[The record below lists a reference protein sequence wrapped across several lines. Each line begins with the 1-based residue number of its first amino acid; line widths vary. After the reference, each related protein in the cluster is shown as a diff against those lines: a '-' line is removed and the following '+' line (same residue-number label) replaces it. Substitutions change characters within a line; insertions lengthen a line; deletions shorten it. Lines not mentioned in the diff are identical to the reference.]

1 MSDEKPRSLKPF
13 FELGQFQIDPK
24 SVRRLSYRYC
34 LQNEVV
40 ILGRIERDGADAITL
55 GMLEPHNLAVR
66 DQVQSI
72 LRRTVEPVQ
81 LNAFEVRR
89 ALDIGYGRIRGP
101 IRQGFALELQSAEHF
116 TFERDGAVADILDE
130 ILGRA
135 VFLRASD
142 VHIESYEND
151 VDVRFRID
159 GLLHQIS
166 TPLALDNVVAAISR
180 LKVMAGLDVTQRQR
194 GQDGRLQAVYTET
207 HGDTLAD
214 GTGGPTIRKGEAR
227 AIDFRLSLLP
237 GPYGEDAVLRVL
249 DSDAPMVGLDRL
261 GLGSELERQ
270 FRRLIENPEGLVLV
284 SGPTGSGKTTTLYAA
299 LNHIN
304 TPQNKIVTVEDPIEY
319 YFPKINQKQVTE
331 QMDFAS
337 FSRAFLRHNPDI
349 ILIGEIRDEET
360 ANTALRAAQ
369 TGHLVFSTL
378 HTNDAVRCISRLAT
392 LGVDSGLV
400 AGSLLG
406 CLAQR
411 LVRRLCPECRRETP
425 VDAEQRQRLSIAVDD
440 GPFFDSPGC
449 QACAQSGCQGRT
461 GIFEL
466 MVMNRELA
474 DLTSHGIAVHRL
486 RATALGHGMVP
497 MLDDALHKAR
507 QGQISLAEI
516 LRTVPHRVLDDGLS
530 RRPRSAQEQ
539 D

>member
-1 MSDEKPRSLKPF
+1 MSDEKSLPLEPF
-13 FELGQFQIDPK
+13 VELGQFQIDPR

-40 ILGRIERDGADAITL
+40 VLGRVDPDGDDAITL
-55 GMLEPHNLAVR
+55 GMLEPQNLMVR

-72 LRRTVEPVQ
+72 LRRTINPVQ

-89 ALDIGYGRIRGP
+89 ALDLGYGRVRGP
-101 IRQGFALELQSAEHF
+101 VRQGFALELQPADHF
-116 TFERDGAVADILDE
+116 TFERDAAVADILDE

-142 VHIESYEND
+142 VHIECYEDD

-166 TPLALDNVVAAISR
+166 TALALDNVVASISR
-180 LKVMAGLDVTQRQR
+180 LKVLAGLDVAQRR
-194 GQDGRLQAVYTET
+194 RNQDGRLKAIYRENEDQ
-207 HGDTLAD
+207 
-214 GTGGPTIRKGEAR
+214 R
-227 AIDFRLSLLP
+227 AIDFRLSLIP

-249 DSDAPMVGLDRL
+249 DSDSPMVGLDRL
-261 GLGSELERQ
+261 GLNASLRQ
-270 FRRLIENPEGLVLV
+270 QFQRLIENPEGLVLV
-284 SGPTGSGKTTTLYAA
+284 TGPTGSGKTTTLYAA

-304 TPQNKIVTVEDPIEY
+304 TPENKILTVEDPIEY
-319 YFPKINQKQVTE
+319 YFPKINQKQVSE
-331 QMDFAS
+331 QMDFAA

-378 HTNDAVRCISRLAT
+378 HTNDAVRSVSRLAT
-392 LGVDSGLV
+392 LGVDRGLI

-411 LVRRLCPECRRETP
+411 LVRRLCPECRHEVTP
-425 VDAEQRQRLSIAVDD
+425 ADDLRQRFDLTDDD

-449 QACAQSGCQGRT
+449 NACAESGCQGRT

-466 MVMNRELA
+466 VVMDRILA
-474 DLTSHGIAVHRL
+474 DLTANAIPVHRL
-486 RATALGHGMVP
+486 RATALGQGMVP
-497 MLDDALHKAR
+497 MVDDALDKAR
-507 QGQISLAEI
+507 QGLISLTEI
-516 LRTVPHRVLDDGLS
+516 LRSVPHRVLD
-530 RRPRSAQEQ
+530 EQ
-539 D
+539 G